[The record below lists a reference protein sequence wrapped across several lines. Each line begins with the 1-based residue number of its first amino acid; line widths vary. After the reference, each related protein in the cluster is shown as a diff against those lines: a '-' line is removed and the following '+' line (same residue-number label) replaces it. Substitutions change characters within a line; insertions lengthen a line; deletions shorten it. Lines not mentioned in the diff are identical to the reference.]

1 MTRPTRNR
9 PEDTDDNEVL
19 DAQDDDWAWR
29 RRLRAHPVSSRIYRA
44 TVAVLG
50 AAVVGFG
57 LFTVPAPGPGWV
69 IVFFGL
75 SIWASEFEWA
85 QRLLRWSRRLLSRWN
100 AGVRAA
106 PVVRPGRLGCRH
118 ERRRRPG
125 GVGLPRLAGG
135 PGAGPRRARAAPGE
149 TARSRLTRFA
159 APAAILS
166 AGCCGSPDV

>member
-1 MTRPTRNR
+1 MNR
-9 PEDTDDNEVL
+9 PGDTDDNAVL

-29 RRLRAHPVSSRIYRA
+29 RRLRANPVSSRIYRA

-106 PVVRPGRLGCRH
+106 PWYAKGALGAGTSAVVVLVAWGYLAWQGVPALVPDALGQHLLRL
-118 ERRRRPG
+118 P
-125 GVGLPRLAGG
+125 GVG
-135 PGAGPRRARAAPGE
+135 
-149 TARSRLTRFA
+149 
-159 APAAILS
+159 
-166 AGCCGSPDV
+166 